1 MKKLEGLKISICQMR
16 VIPGR
21 PDINTDYIIKE
32 IESTSKRG
40 IDIIVFP
47 ELCTSGYLIA
57 DKFEDSYFIEDVQHF
72 NRKIVEAVPDNLVA
86 IFGSVVVSP
95 GKGED
100 GRQKMHNAAIIAQ
113 GGRQLGYV
121 VKTLQPHYRYFD
133 DDKHLFSAR
142 KIAEELAELYTKTAG
157 KEGARPVRSL
167 ARAKG
172 ASPQDLGEATSYGI
186 KNCSIHDLLKVYE
199 LKTSIGIVPVG
210 IGVCE
215 DLWKD
220 DYALNTAG
228 ILAEK
233 GAKLLIAISASPWGW
248 QKNRKRHQVIKDLIE
263 QIKVPIVYVNN
274 TGCQNNGDNIINF
287 DGASTVYDKNGNIVH
302 EVESYFSGTKD
313 IVLDSALKPIPEIAQ
328 NDTKELYLGIRTAT
342 KSMLDLMPEKNRRVI
357 IGLSGGV
364 DSATMAGLMV
374 DILGPDKVHLINMPY
389 EYSDPSVQNIA
400 KKIASSLGTE
410 LEIKPIKEIVEAICQ
425 RTGVEKGTLAHQNI
439 QARARMEI
447 LAAETQ
453 KLGGVFTCNANKTE
467 IAFGYGTLDGD
478 MRGWLIPFGDLV
490 KREVRQLAQYLN
502 NEVFKKEVI
511 PQECIDQIPSA
522 ELENNQKDP
531 FDYGYPT
538 KRGYHDEWVRAVTEF
553 RWNPEKFLEMYLD
566 GRLEGELKLESGTL
580 NRLFPTPKDFI
591 EDLERCWRMF
601 NNSFFKRV
609 QAPPII
615 IVSRRAFGR
624 DLEESMLSPHYTQKY
639 LELKNGI

>member
-1 MKKLEGLKISICQMR
+1 MKKLEGLKISLCQMP
-16 VIPGR
+16 VLPGR
-21 PDINTDYIIKE
+21 PDINAEYIIKE
-32 IESTSKRG
+32 IESASKRG

-57 DKFEDSYFIEDVQHF
+57 DKFEDAYFIEDVQHF

-86 IFGSVVVSP
+86 IFGSVVASP

-113 GGRQLGYV
+113 NGRQLGYV

-142 KIAEELAELYTKTAG
+142 KIAEELAELYIKTGG
-157 KEGARPVRSL
+157 KEGI
-167 ARAKG
+167 
-172 ASPQDLGEATSYGI
+172 E
-186 KNCSIHDLLKVYE
+186 NCSIHDLLKVYE
-199 LKTSIGIVPVG
+199 LKTSIGTVPIG

-220 DYALNTAG
+220 DYALNPAD

-248 QKNRKRHQVIKDLIE
+248 QKNRKRHQIIKKLIGE
-263 QIKVPIVYVNN
+263 IKVPIVYVNN

-287 DGASTVYDKNGNIVH
+287 DGASTVYDEGGNIVH

-313 IVLDSALKPIPEIAQ
+313 IILNSALKPIPEISQ
-328 NDTKELYLGIRTAT
+328 DDTRELYLGIRTAT
-342 KSMLDLMPEKNRRVI
+342 KSMLDLMPEQNRRVI

-374 DILGPDKVHLINMPY
+374 DILGPDKIHLINMPY

-400 KKIASSLGTE
+400 KKIASSLGTG

-502 NEVFKKEVI
+502 NEVFKKEII

-553 RWNPEKFLEMYLD
+553 RWNPEKFLEMYID

-591 EDLERCWRMF
+591 EDLERSWRMF
-601 NNSFFKRV
+601 NNAFFKRV

-639 LELKNGI
+639 LELKKGI

>member
-1 MKKLEGLKISICQMR
+1 MP
-16 VIPGR
+16 VVPGR
-21 PDINTDYIIKE
+21 PEINAGYIIKE
-32 IESTSKRG
+32 IGSASKRG

-47 ELCTSGYLIA
+47 ELCISGYLIA
-57 DKFEDSYFIEDVQHF
+57 DKFEDAYFIEDVQHF
-72 NRKIVEAVPDNLVA
+72 NRKIVKAVPNNLVA
-86 IFGSVVVSP
+86 IFGSIIVSP

-113 GGRQLGYV
+113 GGKPFNSVQGKQLGYV

-142 KIAEELAELYTKTAG
+142 KMAEELAELYIKTQG
-157 KEGARPVRSL
+157 KEGTRPVRSL

-186 KNCSIHDLLKVYE
+186 KNCSVHDLLKIYE

-220 DYALNTAG
+220 DYALNPAG

-248 QKNRKRHQVIKDLIE
+248 QKNRKRHQIIKKLISE
-263 QIKVPIVYVNN
+263 IKVPIVYVNN

-287 DGASTVYDKNGNIVH
+287 DGASTVYDEGGNIVH

-313 IVLDSALKPIPEIAQ
+313 IILDSALKPIPEIPQ
-328 NDTKELYLGIRTAT
+328 NDTRELYLGIRTAT
-342 KSMLDLMPEKNRRVI
+342 KSMLDLIPEKNKRVI

-400 KKIASSLGTE
+400 KKIASSLGTT

-439 QARARMEI
+439 QARSRMEI

-502 NEVFKKEVI
+502 TEVFKKEII
-511 PQECIDQIPSA
+511 PQKCIDQIPSA

-553 RWNPEKFLEMYLD
+553 RWNPEKFLEMYID
-566 GRLEGELKLESGTL
+566 GHLEGELKLESGTL
-580 NRLFPTPKDFI
+580 KRLFPTPKDFI
-591 EDLERCWRMF
+591 EDLERGWQMF

-639 LELKNGI
+639 LELKKSV

>member
-1 MKKLEGLKISICQMR
+1 
-16 VIPGR
+16 
-21 PDINTDYIIKE
+21 
-32 IESTSKRG
+32 
-40 IDIIVFP
+40 
-47 ELCTSGYLIA
+47 
-57 DKFEDSYFIEDVQHF
+57 
-72 NRKIVEAVPDNLVA
+72 
-86 IFGSVVVSP
+86 
-95 GKGED
+95 
-100 GRQKMHNAAIIAQ
+100 
-113 GGRQLGYV
+113 
-121 VKTLQPHYRYFD
+121 
-133 DDKHLFSAR
+133 
-142 KIAEELAELYTKTAG
+142 
-157 KEGARPVRSL
+157 
-167 ARAKG
+167 
-172 ASPQDLGEATSYGI
+172 
-186 KNCSIHDLLKVYE
+186 
-199 LKTSIGIVPVG
+199 
-210 IGVCE
+210 
-215 DLWKD
+215 
-220 DYALNTAG
+220 
-228 ILAEK
+228 
-233 GAKLLIAISASPWGW
+233 
-248 QKNRKRHQVIKDLIE
+248 
-263 QIKVPIVYVNN
+263 
-274 TGCQNNGDNIINF
+274 
-287 DGASTVYDKNGNIVH
+287 
-302 EVESYFSGTKD
+302 
-313 IVLDSALKPIPEIAQ
+313 
-328 NDTKELYLGIRTAT
+328 
-342 KSMLDLMPEKNRRVI
+342 MLDLIPEKNKRVI

-400 KKIASSLGTE
+400 KKIASSLGTT

-439 QARARMEI
+439 QARSRMEI

-502 NEVFKKEVI
+502 TEVFKKEII
-511 PQECIDQIPSA
+511 PQKCIDQIPSA

-553 RWNPEKFLEMYLD
+553 RWNPEKFLEMYID
-566 GRLEGELKLESGTL
+566 GHLEGELKLESGTL
-580 NRLFPTPKDFI
+580 KRLFPTPKDFI
-591 EDLERCWRMF
+591 EDLERGWQMF

-639 LELKNGI
+639 LELKKSV

>member
-1 MKKLEGLKISICQMR
+1 MENLQGLKIGLCQMR

-21 PDINTDYIIKE
+21 PDINAAHVIKE
-32 IESTSKRG
+32 IELASKRAV
-40 IDIIVFP
+40 DIIVFP

-57 DKFEDSYFIEDVQHF
+57 DKFEDAYFIEDVKYF
-72 NRKIVEAVPDNLVA
+72 NQKIVEAVPDNLVA
-86 IFGSVVVSP
+86 IFGSVIVSP

-113 GGRQLGYV
+113 NKKQLGYV

-142 KIAEELAELYTKTAG
+142 KIAEESAELYRRTKRT
-157 KEGARPVRSL
+157 
-167 ARAKG
+167 KG
-172 ASPQDLGEATSYGI
+172 IE
-186 KNCSIHDLLKVYE
+186 NCSVHDLLKVYK
-199 LKTSIGIVPVG
+199 LKTSIGTVPIG

-220 DYALNTAG
+220 DYALNPAK

-248 QKNRKRHQVIKDLIE
+248 QKNRKRHQVIKNLIDE
-263 QIKVPIVYVNN
+263 IKVPIIYVNN

-287 DGASTVYDKNGNIVH
+287 DGVSTIYDNNGNIVH
-302 EVESYFSGTKD
+302 EVEPYFSGTQD
-313 IVLDSALKPIPEIAQ
+313 VVFGDSLKPTPEKPQ
-328 NDTKELYLGIRTAT
+328 NDTRELYLGIRTAV
-342 KSMLDLMPEKNRRVI
+342 KSMLELMPEKNRQVV

-374 DILGPDKVHLINMPY
+374 DILGPHKVHLINMPY
-389 EYSDPSVQNIA
+389 EYSDPNIQNIA
-400 KKIASSLGTE
+400 KKIASGLGTK

-425 RTGVEKGTLAHQNI
+425 QAGIEKGTLAHQNI
-439 QARARMEI
+439 QARSRMEI

-502 NEVFKKEVI
+502 DEVFKKEII

-538 KRGYHDEWVRAVTEF
+538 RRGYHDEWVRAVTEF
-553 RWNPEKFLEMYLD
+553 RWNPEKFLEMYID

-580 NRLFPTPKDFI
+580 KRLFPTPQDFI

-601 NNSFFKRV
+601 NNAFFKRV

-624 DLEESMLSPHYTQKY
+624 DLEESMLSPHYTQRY
-639 LELKNGI
+639 LELVRLSCES